1 MELKVISLEKYKNI
15 SANSLEVNKMGD
27 LEESEEVSGL
37 EVFLTR
43 PETAGLIKSML
54 DSIENYVYHAIDF
67 SASIK
72 LSLSDKEFYEL
83 GRYVGKVQLLVNYG
97 IYLVEHLK
105 DENTAKKIA
114 IKMFKVI
121 DDITKIYMLL
131 VSETDLNRYHN
142 VFTFFKDNVNDLSE
156 LIFKYVHI

>member
-1 MELKVISLEKYKNI
+1 
-15 SANSLEVNKMGD
+15 MGD

-43 PETAGLIKSML
+43 PETAGLIKTML
-54 DSIENYVYHAIDF
+54 DSIENYLYHAIDYGG
-67 SASIK
+67 SIK
-72 LSLSDKEFYEL
+72 LSLRDKEFYEL

-97 IYLVEHLK
+97 VYLVEHSK

-114 IKMFKVI
+114 RKMFKVI

-131 VSETDLNRYHN
+131 VSETDLNRYQN

-156 LIFKYVHI
+156 LIFRHVHI

>member
-1 MELKVISLEKYKNI
+1 MKVKFITLGKYI
-15 SANSLEVNKMGD
+15 FRVANNLEVNKMGD
-27 LEESEEVSGL
+27 LEESEEITGL

-43 PETAGLIKSML
+43 PETAGLYEKML
-54 DSIENYVYHAIDF
+54 SDIENFVYHAIDF

-72 LSLSDKEFYEL
+72 LSLSDKDFYEL

-97 IYLVEHLK
+97 VYLIEHAK

-114 IKMFKVI
+114 KKMFKVI
-121 DDITKIYMLL
+121 DDITKLYILL
-131 VSETDLNRYHN
+131 VSDDDLNRYNN

-156 LIFKYVHI
+156 LIFKHVHI